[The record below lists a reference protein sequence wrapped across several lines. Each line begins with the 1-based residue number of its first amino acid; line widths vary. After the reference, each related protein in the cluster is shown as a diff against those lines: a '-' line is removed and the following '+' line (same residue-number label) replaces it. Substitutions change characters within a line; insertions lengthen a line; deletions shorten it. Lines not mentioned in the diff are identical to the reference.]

1 MASVTYKINGEFNSK
16 PVSAAQNAMKRL
28 STVAAGL
35 KTAFVGLAAAKI
47 GQVFTKIM
55 DGAEDAF
62 KAQNK
67 ALVAFRQSAANNLNL
82 TRKDIDALNSKM
94 AELSTNNFFD
104 GDSLNNSA
112 AYLSNLKLSRKQI
125 EETLDAATEL
135 AAAGI
140 MPLDQ
145 ATKSLAKT
153 YSGELEGAL
162 KDIAPELANLTAEQI
177 SNGIAVDALKKKYSG
192 FRDTMSAT
200 FSGRDTQFANMFGDL
215 QASLGGISS
224 SLKFE
229 AQGAIMPQLQQIT
242 DWITQNRNYII
253 NFFLQLPEVA
263 KLSFST
269 LGDYMF
275 NFLRPENMVTL
286 VKDIINVWVTGW
298 QNINNLIPTIIKTM
312 FESLVEIGGMYGS
325 KLGLAV
331 VQPFA
336 DMFASGINK
345 VLEGFKDS
353 GFGRALGWVYEKLSG
368 NSSDTLFT
376 VIDVSLRGLANTLQD
391 STAAER
397 ALARN
402 QEKAQKEIKNNLD
415 SAMAKLKDT
424 FKGDFDARKKMAD
437 DIGKMNEGT
446 NKEFL
451 KNLKTLLGQDLP
463 EDLKKALEAQVVA
476 NPTAPQIF
484 LPAATQGN
492 ATGGG
497 NVGDVGE
504 PTRWQKLKEAVK
516 GAAAAIEPFTTAL
529 SGLGSTLNAIA
540 MVIQAIT
547 TGNWIGFII
556 SLIVMLLQA
565 VSENSETVKAFFDG
579 FSHALGVLAKKIAPA
594 IAQILEPLLGLFES
608 LGVILDVIARIV
620 QVLAPILALLAKAIN
635 AVFKAVAFVIGGI
648 VNAIIGIIRAVIR
661 VINKLP
667 GVHISKP
674 DYIDLT
680 GSDYTVE
687 PEIDSASSSSASSSS
702 ASSSSASYTAARDI
716 YMNVYYQNSYVNGDA
731 RAIALSIRE
740 EIRRAEQLGY

>member
-1 MASVTYKINGEFNSK
+1 MASVNYKINGEFDSN
-16 PVSAAQNAMKRL
+16 PISAALNAMKRL
-28 STVAAGL
+28 LTVAAGL
-35 KTAFVGLAAAKI
+35 KTAFVGLASAKI
-47 GQVFTKIM
+47 GQVFTELM

-67 ALVAFRQSAANNLNL
+67 ALVNFRQSAANNLNL
-82 TRKDIDALNSKM
+82 TSKDIDALNSKM

-125 EETLDAATEL
+125 EETLNAATEL

-192 FRDTMSAT
+192 FLDTMSKT
-200 FSGRDTQFANMFGDL
+200 FSGRDTQFQNTFGDL

-275 NFLRPENMVTL
+275 NFLNPENMVTL
-286 VKDIINVWVTGW
+286 VMDIINVWVTGW

-312 FESLVEIGGMYGS
+312 FESLVEIGRMYGS

-402 QEKAQKEIKNNLD
+402 QEKAQKEIKDNLD

-451 KNLKTLLGQDLP
+451 ENLKTLLGQDLP

-476 NPTAPQIF
+476 NPTAPQTSS
-484 LPAATQGN
+484 PAETQGN

-497 NVGDVGE
+497 NEGD
-504 PTRWQKLKEAVK
+504 
-516 GAAAAIEPFTTAL
+516 IEDAKKKSTIATQILSELTAQL
-529 SGLGSTLNAIA
+529 SVLGSTALFVAQ
-540 MVIQAIT
+540 VIKVIT

-556 SLIVMLLQA
+556 SLIVQFVQA
-565 VSENSETVKAFFDG
+565 VSENSETVQAFLDG
-579 FSHALGVLAKKIAPA
+579 FSQTVGVFAKKVAPA
-594 IAQILEPLLGLFES
+594 IAQILEPLLGLFQS

-620 QVLAPILALLAKAIN
+620 QVLAPILTLLAKAIN

-680 GSDYTVE
+680 GSDYTVA
-687 PEIDSASSSSASSSS
+687 PESDSASSSSDSSSS

>member
-1 MASVTYKINGEFNSK
+1 MASVTYKINGEFDSK
-16 PVSAAQNAMKRL
+16 PISAAQSAMKRL

-47 GQVFTKIM
+47 GQVFTKLM

-67 ALVAFRQSAANNLNL
+67 ALVNFRQSAKNNLNL
-82 TRKDIDALNSKM
+82 TSKDIDALNSKM

-125 EETLDAATEL
+125 EGTLDAATEL

-145 ATKSLAKT
+145 ATKSQGKT
-153 YSGELEGAL
+153 YSGELDGAL
-162 KDIAPELANLTAEQI
+162 NDIAPELSNLTAEQI

-192 FRDTMSAT
+192 FRDTMSET
-200 FSGRDTQFANMFGDL
+200 FSGRDTQFENTFGDL

-253 NFFLQLPEVA
+253 NFFLHLPEVA

-275 NFLRPENMVTL
+275 NFLKPDNMVTL

-298 QNINNLIPTIIKTM
+298 QNINNLIPDIIKTM

-368 NSSDTLFT
+368 NSSDTLFK

-391 STAAER
+391 STSAER

-402 QEKAQKEIKNNLD
+402 QEKAQKEIKNKLD
-415 SAMAKLKDT
+415 SSMTKLKDT
-424 FKGDFDARKKMAD
+424 FKGDFDARKKITD
-437 DIGKMNEGT
+437 DIGKMNKDT
-446 NKEFL
+446 NNEFL

-484 LPAATQGN
+484 LPAKTQEN
-492 ATGGG
+492 ATG
-497 NVGDVGE
+497 DDKKTGE
-504 PTRWQKLKEAVK
+504 NEN
-516 GAAAAIEPFTTAL
+516 GTTEFAL
-529 SGLGSTLNAIA
+529 HVLSELTSQLSALGSTGQ
-540 MVIQAIT
+540 MVVQVIQAIT
-547 TGNWIGFII
+547 SGNWIGFII
-556 SLIVMLLQA
+556 SLIVQFLQA
-565 VSENSETVKAFFDG
+565 VMENSETVKAFFDG
-579 FSHALGVLAKKIAPA
+579 FATTLGTFAKKIAPA
-594 IAQILEPLLGLFES
+594 IAQILEPLLKSFED
-608 LGVILDVIARIV
+608 LGIILDIIGTVI
-620 QVLAPILALLAKAIN
+620 
-635 AVFKAVAFVIGGI
+635 KAVAPLLNLLMKAISAIGRTVTLVIGGI
-648 VNAIIGIIRAVIR
+648 VNAIIGIIRGVIR

-667 GVHISKP
+667 GVNISKP

-680 GSDYTVE
+680 GSDYTIE
-687 PEIDSASSSSASSSS
+687 PGSDSDSSLDSSSSSSSSA
-702 ASSSSASYTAARDI
+702 SASYTAARDI

>member
-1 MASVTYKINGEFNSK
+1 MASATYKINGKFDSK
-16 PVSAAQNAMKRL
+16 PISKAEAAMKKL
-28 STVAAGL
+28 STVATGL
-35 KTAFVGLAAAKI
+35 KTAFVGIAAVKI
-47 GQVFTKIM
+47 GELFSKIK

-67 ALVAFRQSAANNLNL
+67 ALVNFRQSAANNLNL
-82 TRKDIDALNSKM
+82 TSKDIDALNSKM

-162 KDIAPELANLTAEQI
+162 KDIAPELKNLTAEQI
-177 SNGIAVDALKKKYSG
+177 SNGIAVDELKKKYSG
-192 FRDTMSAT
+192 FRDTMSET
-200 FSGRDTQFANMFGDL
+200 FSGRDTQFQNTFGDL

-224 SLKFE
+224 ALKFE
-229 AQGAIMPQLQQIT
+229 VQGAIMPQLQQLT

-253 NFFLQLPEVA
+253 NFFLHLPEVA

-275 NFLRPENMVTL
+275 NFIKPQNMVTL

-298 QNINNLIPTIIKTM
+298 QNINNLIPDIIKTM
-312 FESLVEIGGMYGS
+312 FETLVEIGKMYGS
-325 KLGLAV
+325 KLGLAM
-331 VQPFA
+331 VQSFT
-336 DMFASGINK
+336 DMFANGINK

-376 VIDVSLRGLANTLQD
+376 VIDVSLRGLSTALQD
-391 STAAER
+391 STAVER
-397 ALARN
+397 ALERN
-402 QEKAQKEIKNNLD
+402 QEKAQEEIKNKLD
-415 SAMAKLKDT
+415 STMTKLKDS
-424 FKGDFDARKKMAD
+424 FKGDFDARKKILD
-437 DIGKMNEGT
+437 DIGKMNEDT

-484 LPAATQGN
+484 LPAATTSGTTSGT
-492 ATGGG
+492 TGENSKDPGTLDYIAQVTSG
-497 NVGDVGE
+497 
-504 PTRWQKLKEAVK
+504 
-516 GAAAAIEPFTTAL
+516 L
-529 SGLGSTLNAIA
+529 SSLGSTMKFIND
-540 MVIQAIT
+540 VIQAILS
-547 TGNWIGFII
+547 GNWLTFII
-556 SLIVMLLQA
+556 GLIVQLLQA
-565 VSENSETVKAFFDG
+565 VMENSDTVKAFFDG
-579 FSHALGVLAKKIAPA
+579 FSSMIGVFAKKIAPML
-594 IAQILEPLLGLFES
+594 AQILEPLLGLFES
-608 LGVILDVIARIV
+608 LGVILDVVALIV
-620 QVLAPILALLAKAIN
+620 KALTPILTLLAKAIN
-635 AVFKAVAFVIGGI
+635 AVFKAVAYVIGGI
-648 VNAIIGIIRAVIR
+648 VNGIIGIIRKVIS

-667 GVHISKP
+667 GVNISKP

-680 GSDYTVE
+680 GSDYT
-687 PEIDSASSSSASSSS
+687 IDTSASSSTDSATSSTAS
-702 ASSSSASYTAARDI
+702 ASASYTAARDI

-740 EIRRAEQLGY
+740 EIKRAEQLGY

>member
-1 MASVTYKINGEFNSK
+1 MASATYKINGKFDSK
-16 PVSAAQNAMKRL
+16 PISKAEAAMKKL
-28 STVAAGL
+28 STVATGL
-35 KTAFVGLAAAKI
+35 KTAFVGIAAVKI
-47 GQVFTKIM
+47 GELFSKIK

-67 ALVAFRQSAANNLNL
+67 ALVNFRQSAANNLNL
-82 TRKDIDALNSKM
+82 TSKDIDALNSKM

-192 FRDTMSAT
+192 FRDTMSET
-200 FSGRDTQFANMFGDL
+200 FSGRDKQFQNTFGDL

-253 NFFLQLPEVA
+253 NFFLHLPEVA

-275 NFLRPENMVTL
+275 NFIKPDNMITL
-286 VKDIINVWVTGW
+286 VKDIINIWVTGW
-298 QNINNLIPTIIKTM
+298 QNVITLVPDIIKTM
-312 FESLVEIGGMYGS
+312 FESLVEIGKMYGS
-325 KLGLAV
+325 KLGLAM
-331 VQPFA
+331 VQSFGKMFA
-336 DMFASGINK
+336 DGINK

-368 NSSDTLFT
+368 NSSDTLFN
-376 VIDVSLRGLANTLQD
+376 VIDISLRGLSTALQD

-397 ALARN
+397 ALERN
-402 QEKAQKEIKNNLD
+402 QEKAQKEIKNKLD
-415 SAMAKLKDT
+415 STMTKLKDA
-424 FKGDFDARKKMAD
+424 FKGDFDARKKMAG
-437 DIGKMNEGT
+437 DIGKMNEDT

-451 KNLKTLLGQDLP
+451 KNLKNLLGQDLP

-484 LPAATQGN
+484 LPSATTSGTTSGT
-492 ATGGG
+492 TGENSKDPGTLDYIAQVTSG
-497 NVGDVGE
+497 
-504 PTRWQKLKEAVK
+504 
-516 GAAAAIEPFTTAL
+516 L
-529 SGLGSTLNAIA
+529 SSLGSTMKFIND
-540 MVIQAIT
+540 VIQAILS
-547 TGNWIGFII
+547 GNWLTFII
-556 SLIVMLLQA
+556 GLIVQLLQA
-565 VSENSETVKAFFDG
+565 VMENSDTVKAFFDG
-579 FSHALGVLAKKIAPA
+579 FSSMIGVFAKKIAPML
-594 IAQILEPLLGLFES
+594 AQILEPLLGLFES
-608 LGVILDVIARIV
+608 LGVVLDVVALIV
-620 QVLAPILALLAKAIN
+620 KALTPILTLLAKAIN
-635 AVFKAVAFVIGGI
+635 AVFKAVAYVIGGI
-648 VNAIIGIIRAVIR
+648 VNGIIGIIRGVIR

-680 GSDYTVE
+680 GSDYT
-687 PEIDSASSSSASSSS
+687 IDTSASSSTASATSSTAS
-702 ASSSSASYTAARDI
+702 ASASYTAARDI